1 MLATKVDYYQQ
12 NTAIPRILLL
22 NADWFRALY
31 TITWVLCNKIQCLGL
46 QVAERTVGVIQPI
59 VRKEGESGREEEKW
73 DI

>member
-1 MLATKVDYYQQ
+1 M
-12 NTAIPRILLL
+12 L